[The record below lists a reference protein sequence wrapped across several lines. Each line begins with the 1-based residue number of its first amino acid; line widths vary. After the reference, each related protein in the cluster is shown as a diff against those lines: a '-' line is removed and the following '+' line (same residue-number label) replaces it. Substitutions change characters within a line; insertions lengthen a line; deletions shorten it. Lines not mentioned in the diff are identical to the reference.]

1 MSKKNKALKQ
11 LIKSQIQSGTQ
22 GVSGVGAPTGF
33 ASTFSAATTATKPIT
48 ISDKEVS
55 EFALIKKDIRLS
67 LTLIISV
74 IVMFIIIYFIDRQT
88 GFLLS
93 IATKLFNILQNV
105 K

>member
-33 ASTFSAATTATKPIT
+33 ASTFSAAATVARPMP
-48 ISDKEVS
+48 ISDKEVG

-67 LTLIISV
+67 ITLIISV
-74 IVMFIIIYFIDRQT
+74 IIMFIIIYFIDRQT
-88 GFLLS
+88 GFLLN
-93 IATKLFNILQNV
+93 IATKLFSILQNV